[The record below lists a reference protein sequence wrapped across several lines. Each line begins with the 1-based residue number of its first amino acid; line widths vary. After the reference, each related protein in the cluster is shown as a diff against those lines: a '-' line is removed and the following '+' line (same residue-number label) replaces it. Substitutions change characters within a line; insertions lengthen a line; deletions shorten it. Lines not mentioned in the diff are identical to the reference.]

1 MNALDMICIASA
13 LLAMLVAV
21 SSVLAARNQSKRL
34 MNSLNEMLDGGIDG
48 SFSEEIYDESTLSAL
63 ETKMSRYLSECS
75 VSSKNLTSEK
85 EKIKT
90 LISDI
95 SHQTKTPIANILL
108 YSQLLSEYELTRD
121 GKVCVSA
128 LFQQAEKLNF
138 LIGALVKTSRLETG
152 IITVSPQNEAV
163 QVLLDSVAAEVKPK
177 ADKKNIA
184 VIIEATPNHA
194 RFDMKWTIE
203 ALYNLVDNAVKYSP
217 NGTAITIKT
226 RPYELFY
233 RIDVMDE
240 GIGIDEAEQSRIFA
254 RFYRSQAVMAQ
265 EGAGIGLFLAR
276 EIIGMQ
282 KGYIKVASSQGN
294 GATFSVF
301 LPMAK

>member
-1 MNALDMICIASA
+1 MNAFDMICMTGA
-13 LLAMLVAV
+13 LLALLVAV
-21 SSVLAARNQSKRL
+21 SSVVGARNQSKRL
-34 MNSLNEMLDGGIDG
+34 MDSLNKMLDSAIDG
-48 SFSEEIYDESTLSAL
+48 SFSEKIYDESTLSAL
-63 ETKMSRYLSECS
+63 EAKMSRYLSGCS

-85 EKIKT
+85 EEIKT

-108 YSQLLSEYELTRD
+108 YSQLLSEYELTAE
-121 GKVCVSA
+121 GKICVNA
-128 LFQQAEKLNF
+128 LSQQAEKLSF

-152 IITVSPQNEAV
+152 IITVSPQNAAV
-163 QVLLDSVAAEVKPK
+163 QTLLDSVAAEVKPR
-177 ADKKNIA
+177 ADQKNIA
-184 VIIEATPNHA
+184 VIINETSDHA
-194 RFDMKWTIE
+194 HFDMKWTIE

-217 NGTAITIKT
+217 NGTAIIIKT

-233 RIDVMDE
+233 RIDVIDE
-240 GIGIDEAEQSRIFA
+240 GIGIDEAEQSQIFT

-276 EIIGMQ
+276 EIIGRQ
-282 KGYIKVASSQGN
+282 QGYIKVASSRGN